1 MAIERVQDTN
11 PEKGKRVSLL
21 NGLVKR
27 GIETND
33 CIGLHAT
40 STEAFKAFVE
50 TGEFPGWSLPSDK
63 DPNLPQARDLYFYPF
78 RESFPDRLNFLP
90 KEECKVVAQQNAAR
104 RGKTHR
110 LLNKL
115 GIPID
120 QSEVHPAAKEFF
132 LFPTSFVHPTPE
144 NPDYFKDPE
153 YPEYERFMKLRP
165 RPEMERLIADAEKAK
180 GVIAGINH
188 TVLSHWELRPGD
200 QGNDLRINMG
210 EVSPKVAFSG
220 IKPMGEIE
228 IAYFRSL
235 KEIK

>member
-90 KEECKVVAQQNAAR
+90 KKNAKSLPTEAAVV
-104 RGKTHR
+104 GKTHR

-132 LFPTSFVHPTPE
+132 LFPTSFVHPNQKIQT
-144 NPDYFKDPE
+144 NFKDPE

-188 TVLSHWELRPGD
+188 TVFLI
-200 QGNDLRINMG
+200 GN
-210 EVSPKVAFSG
+210 
-220 IKPMGEIE
+220 
-228 IAYFRSL
+228 
-235 KEIK
+235 